1 VRGEGGEWRAR
12 VRSNGSPSAGAVGLE
27 FPSKIILITY
37 HNGSRSLP
45 AHPHLR
51 RFPHSQTIQP
61 TAHTHCSIAGI
72 ALQGY
77 APSLYS
83 PQLPAGMQTAAPV
96 PPQPTPTPPI
106 PTPTSRPPSS
116 SAMAASWPSPP
127 PSRRRRRRRRHLETL
142 IDDRT
147 CDLCACNQHSEEVIL
162 QESTQLDLCYTGV
175 LLIFVWLRTFLC

>member
-77 APSLYS
+77 APSLF
-83 PQLPAGMQTAAPV
+83 
-96 PPQPTPTPPI
+96 
-106 PTPTSRPPSS
+106 TPTSRRYADRGSRTAPTHTYPTDPNPDEPTTVKLRHGRVL
-116 SAMAASWPSPP
+116 AITAALTPP
-127 PSRRRRRRRRHLETL
+127 PPPPPPP
-142 IDDRT
+142 
-147 CDLCACNQHSEEVIL
+147 
-162 QESTQLDLCYTGV
+162 
-175 LLIFVWLRTFLC
+175 

>member
-1 VRGEGGEWRAR
+1 MVIHVEDHTGVAAPEPELRSGELPDEARRRRREGASGAGRGWGVACASALEREPVGGGRI
-12 VRSNGSPSAGAVGLE
+12 GLE

-77 APSLYS
+77 APSLF
-83 PQLPAGMQTAAPV
+83 
-96 PPQPTPTPPI
+96 
-106 PTPTSRPPSS
+106 TPTSRRYADRGSRTAPTHTYPTDPNPDEPTTVKLRHGRVL
-116 SAMAASWPSPP
+116 AITAALTPP
-127 PSRRRRRRRRHLETL
+127 PPPPPPP
-142 IDDRT
+142 
-147 CDLCACNQHSEEVIL
+147 
-162 QESTQLDLCYTGV
+162 
-175 LLIFVWLRTFLC
+175 